1 MGVASNT
8 IMVNMP
14 ISTVLFAGASSE
26 KRESCINSSHGR
38 GDEVEDLQGTYTN
51 KRAGW
56 SLLGSML
63 NASRED

>member
-14 ISTVLFAGASSE
+14 ISTVLFAGARSE

-38 GDEVEDLQGTYTN
+38 GDEVQGIDTN
-51 KRAGW
+51 KRAGS

-63 NASRED
+63 PVKTDFI